1 MPTVTRWA
9 LRTALGCAA
18 VTMLAGVLL
27 AWPGAPTLPYPTY
40 LHLFTVGWLSNL
52 IFGVAHWMFPR
63 ASAERPRGDVRL
75 AWGGWGM
82 LNTGL
87 LLRVIGEAMAPRGAS
102 MWLLVAALLQ
112 LLAVWTWVAH
122 LWPRVRER

>member
-18 VTMLAGVLL
+18 LTMLVGVLL
-27 AWPGAPTLPYPTY
+27 AWPGAPAVPYPTY

-63 ASAERPRGDVRL
+63 ESAERPRGDVRL
-75 AWGGWGM
+75 AWMGWGM
-82 LNTGL
+82 LNAGL
-87 LLRVIGEAMAPRGAS
+87 LLRVVGEG
-102 MWLLVAALLQ
+102 LLRPALAGLLLPSAILQ
-112 LLAVWTWVAH
+112 LLAVWSWVLH